1 MKLEFTLDPADYDA
15 FHQDYYRTAP
25 EGRRTMRVGR
35 WGLPAVVVVLVVGQ
49 IALAGY
55 DPIWTPLLFGYA
67 ASWAAVFPRLVG
79 WVTARRTRRWARRDA
94 GTAAFAPQTLE
105 FSDQGIAIAAAGGS
119 SQLPWAAVQRVS
131 QGPQHVFLYLDSRRA
146 LVVPLRACA
155 DSEAQALL
163 LEDCLKRHAAA
174 ATGNG

>member
-1 MKLEFTLDPADYDA
+1 MRLAFTLGPEDYDA

-25 EGRRTMRVGR
+25 DGRRTMRVGR
-35 WGLPAVVVVLVVGQ
+35 WGLPAVVVVLVLGQ

-79 WVTARRTRRWARRDA
+79 WVTARRNRRWARRDA
-94 GTAAFAPQTLE
+94 GTAAFAPQNLE
-105 FSDQGIAIAAAGGS
+105 FTADGIGIEAAGGRS
-119 SQLPWAAVQRVS
+119 RLPWAAVQRVS

-155 DSEAQALL
+155 DSGTQALL

-174 ATGNG
+174 AAGNR